1 MLLLGISFE
10 TAFEN
15 LSQNASM
22 HFWTI
27 DMFGSSAS
35 ALFPTYFLLVF
46 IALVAAYLCGAIP
59 VALIVGRLVK
69 GIDIREHGSGN
80 TGTTNALRVL
90 GWGPGVVVLALD
102 VLKGVLGCLIM
113 AFVLEELVGERF
125 SVWIN
130 GPFWDIPLALAF
142 IACIAG
148 HMFSPFMRFKGGKGI
163 ATGFGS
169 LLVVMPPVALFVLS
183 VFLIFAF
190 LSRIVSVGSVAAA
203 IAVPVGVLL
212 FYRGPFFSISF
223 IIFGVLAAAVVLF
236 AHRKN
241 IVRLIHGEEPRFSVG
256 SSKKAAEEPKKT
268 PEGTDEKAAEE
279 PEKIEK
285 KLSQK
290 E

>member
-1 MLLLGISFE
+1 MLL
-10 TAFEN
+10 
-15 LSQNASM
+15 QNILLPLTVAPV
-22 HFWTI
+22 
-27 DMFGSSAS
+27 FGPSSPG
-35 ALFPTYFLLVF
+35 FVTYLVF
-46 IALVAAYLCGAIP
+46 VIAALVLAYLCGAIP
-59 VALIVGRLVK
+59 VALIAGRLVK

-90 GWGPGVVVLALD
+90 GWGPGAVVLALD
-102 VLKGVLGCLIM
+102 VLKGVLGCLI
-113 AFVLEELVGERF
+113 VLLALNLILGQIGTNASRF
-125 SVWIN
+125 Y
-130 GPFWDIPLALAF
+130 WDIPLALAF
-142 IACIAG
+142 IACIVG

-212 FYRGPFFSISF
+212 FYRSSISF
-223 IIFGVLAAAVVLF
+223 IVFGVLAAAVVLF

-256 SSKKAAEEPKKT
+256 SSKKTAEEPKKT
-268 PEGTDEKAAEE
+268 PEGTDEKTAEE

-285 KLSQK
+285 KLSQG